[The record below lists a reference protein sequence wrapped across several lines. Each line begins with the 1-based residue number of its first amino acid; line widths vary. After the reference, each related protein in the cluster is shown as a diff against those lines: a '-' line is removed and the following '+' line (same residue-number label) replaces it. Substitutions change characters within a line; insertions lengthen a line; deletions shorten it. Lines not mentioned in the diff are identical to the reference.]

1 MADASDPLE
10 PGQPEIEV
18 EPTIAG
24 RLARWTERAR
34 LLRTQVDAA
43 RADHESVDF
52 GFGLIERDSALG
64 GGLLAGAL
72 AYRLFVFLLP
82 TALLLVSGLGLY
94 AGSIDKSP
102 SKVAEDAGLHGLIA
116 SEVASAAS
124 GRHRGLVF
132 LLMVPA
138 VFYAMVT
145 LYRAIAK
152 VHAIAWYGSGRGIRT
167 TRRGVGVFAAALLLQ
182 FVAVEILGWTR
193 RADRL
198 GGLAALL
205 VYLVLASGAWLA
217 TAPPRGALVRR
228 RVGVRERF
236 QHLCDDS
243 PRREPRQHL
252 RCARDRHSPPFLAG
266 ARRAADGRIRRA
278 QRIAGRTPHTKP
290 DHRFLGSDRT
300 PCRHPTKTRRA
311 SGAGPMPAS
320 AIGAHVPG
328 SGSQHCPCSS
338 CRSYSA
344 ASSSLE

>member
-1 MADASDPLE
+1 MADTSDPLE
-10 PGQPEIEV
+10 PGQPETEV

-24 RLARWTERAR
+24 RLTRWAERAR

-52 GFGLIERDSALG
+52 GFGLVERDSALG

-138 VFYAMVT
+138 VFYAMVV

-152 VHAIAWYGSGRGIRT
+152 VHAIAWHGSGRGIRT
-167 TRRGVGVFAAALLLQ
+167 TRRGVGVFATALLLQ
-182 FVAVEILGWTR
+182 FVAVEIVGWIR

-205 VYLVLASGAWLA
+205 AYLVLVGGAWLA
-217 TAPPRGALVRR
+217 VSAQLPHREVRWPRLLPGALLFGVGLVFVNVFNIYVTTRLVENRANTYGALGIATALLFSLVLVGRLMVVSAELNASLDERR
-228 RVGVRERF
+228 TRSPNT
-236 QHLCDDS
+236 DS
-243 PRREPRQHL
+243 
-252 RCARDRHSPPFLAG
+252 
-266 ARRAADGRIRRA
+266 
-278 QRIAGRTPHTKP
+278 
-290 DHRFLGSDRT
+290 
-300 PCRHPTKTRRA
+300 
-311 SGAGPMPAS
+311 
-320 AIGAHVPG
+320 
-328 SGSQHCPCSS
+328 
-338 CRSYSA
+338 
-344 ASSSLE
+344 